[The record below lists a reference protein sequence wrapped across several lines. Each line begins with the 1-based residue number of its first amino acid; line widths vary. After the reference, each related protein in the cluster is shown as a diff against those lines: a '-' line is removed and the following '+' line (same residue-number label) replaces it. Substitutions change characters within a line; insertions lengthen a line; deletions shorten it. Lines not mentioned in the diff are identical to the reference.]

1 MTPESNPVTPGAATA
16 PGKPSSAG
24 RSRPAPPVERTRDR
38 VPERYRWNLGDLYPD
53 DDAWRASKAKLESR
67 LPGLERF
74 RGTLGTTSGSLLGCL
89 AAADELSKEYLRLGA
104 YAGMKSDQDTRDSA
118 ALAMQSEI
126 GQLGSGFASAA
137 SYIEPEILAF
147 PPEKVD
153 AFLAEEPGLALYSHY
168 LGDVRRRAAHTG
180 TPGEER
186 IIAEAGLVSEG
197 PGDIY
202 GVFSN
207 ADFPYPIVALADG
220 TSVTVNPASFSV
232 HRASGVRE
240 DRRTVFEAF
249 FSKLHAYRR
258 TFGAQLNAQMRK
270 DLFFTRAR
278 RYPSCLDAA
287 LHGGNI
293 PTEVY
298 RNLIAS
304 IRRNL
309 PTFHRYLR
317 LRKRLLGLD
326 ALHYHD
332 LYAPLVKEV
341 DRTWSYEEARDLVL
355 ASVAPLGA
363 EYARTAARAFDERWM
378 DVYPTEG
385 KRSGAY
391 SNGAAYDVHPYILLN
406 YNGKY
411 DDVST
416 ITHEL
421 GHTMHSWYSN
431 TRQPYATSHYSI
443 FVAEVAST
451 FNEALLFDHVLRG
464 TADAAGR
471 LSLLG
476 HYLEH
481 FKATVFRQ
489 TQFAEFELLL
499 HEAVER
505 GEALTGDSLDALYLR
520 IAREY
525 YGHDAGVCTVD
536 DHIRSEWSYIPHFY
550 YNFYVFQYATSFC
563 ASSAICERV
572 LAGDDGA
579 MWRYIDLLSAGG
591 SDYPIELLK
600 RAGVDMG
607 TTGPV
612 EAAVAKMDRIMDE
625 MERLAGA

>member
-1 MTPESNPVTPGAATA
+1 MTPSSSPGRQ
-16 PGKPSSAG
+16 G
-24 RSRPAPPVERTRDR
+24 PAPFTERVRDR
-38 VPERYRWNLGDLYPD
+38 VPERYRWNLADLYPD
-53 DDAWRASKAKLESR
+53 DASWRVAKEGLESR
-67 LPGLERF
+67 IPEFERF
-74 RGTLGTTSGSLLGCL
+74 RDTLGSSAAALLACL
-89 AAADELSKEYLRLGA
+89 AAADGMSKEYMRLTA
-104 YAGMKSDQDTRDSA
+104 YAGMSSDQDTRDSA
-118 ALAMQSEI
+118 YIAMQSEI
-126 GQLGSGFASAA
+126 GQLGSAFASAA
-137 SYIEPEILAF
+137 SFIEPEIIA
-147 PPEKVD
+147 VD
-153 AFLAEEPGLALYSHY
+153 PARIDEFLGREPGLGVYRHY
-168 LGDVRRRAAHTG
+168 LGDIRRRVDHTG

-186 IIAEAGLVSEG
+186 IIAEAGLVAEG

-202 GVFSN
+202 GIFSN
-207 ADFPYPIVALADG
+207 ADFPYPAVTLADG
-220 TSVTVNPASFSV
+220 KSATLDPASFAI
-232 HRASGVRE
+232 HRASPVRG

-249 FSKLHAYRR
+249 FSKLHDYRR

-278 RYPSCLDAA
+278 RYPSCLEAA

-293 PTEVY
+293 PTGVY
-298 RNLIAS
+298 GSLIAS
-304 IRRNL
+304 IRKNL

-317 LRKRLLGLD
+317 LRRRLLGLD

-341 DRTWSYEEARDLVL
+341 DRTWTYEEARDLIL
-355 ASVAPLGA
+355 ASLEPLGP
-363 EYARTAARAFDERWM
+363 EYARTAARAFDERWI

-406 YNGKY
+406 YNGRY

-416 ITHEL
+416 IAHEL

-431 TRQPYATSHYSI
+431 TRRPYATSHYSI

-451 FNEALLFDHVLRG
+451 FNEALLFDHILRA
-464 TADAAGR
+464 TTDAPGR

-481 FKATVFRQ
+481 VKATVFRQ
-489 TQFAEFELLL
+489 TQFAEFELLV

-520 IAREY
+520 LAREY
-525 YGHDAGVCTVD
+525 YGHDAGVCAVD

-563 ASSAICERV
+563 ASSAISEPV

-579 MWRYIDLLSAGG
+579 TRRYIELLSAGG

-612 EAAVAKMDRIMDE
+612 EAAVRKMDRIMDE
-625 MERLAGA
+625 MERLLVG

>member
-1 MTPESNPVTPGAATA
+1 MTP
-16 PGKPSSAG
+16 PSSA
-24 RSRPAPPVERTRDR
+24 APQAPFTERDRDR
-38 VPERYRWNLGDLYPD
+38 VPEEYRWDLTDLCPD
-53 DDAWRASKAKLESR
+53 DASWRAAKDRLEAR
-67 LPGLERF
+67 LPELGRF
-74 RGTLGTTSGSLLGCL
+74 RGSLGTSAETLLGCL
-89 AAADELSKEYLRLGA
+89 TTADDLAKEYMRLTA
-104 YAGMKSDQDTRDSA
+104 YAGMSSDQDTRDSGY
-118 ALAMQSEI
+118 LAMQSEI
-126 GQLGSGFASAA
+126 SQLGSAFASAA
-137 SYIEPEILAF
+137 SFIEPEILAAGGARI
-147 PPEKVD
+147 D
-153 AFLAEEPGLALYSHY
+153 AFLAGEPRLAVYRHY
-168 LGDVRRRAAHTG
+168 LADVRRRIDHTG

-186 IIAEAGLVSEG
+186 IIAEAGLVAEG

-202 GVFSN
+202 GIFSN
-207 ADFPYPIVALADG
+207 ADFPYPSITLADG
-220 TSVTVNPASFSV
+220 KSVTLNPASFAV
-232 HRASGVRE
+232 HRASPVRD
-240 DRRTVFEAF
+240 DRRGVFEAF
-249 FSKLHAYRR
+249 FSKLHDYRR

-270 DLFFTRAR
+270 DLFFARAR
-278 RYPSCLDAA
+278 RYPSCLEAA

-293 PTEVY
+293 PVAVY

-304 IRRNL
+304 IRKSL

-317 LRKRLLGLD
+317 LRRRLLGVDTLR
-326 ALHYHD
+326 YHD

-341 DRTWSYEEARDLVL
+341 DRTWTYAEARDLIL
-355 ASVAPLGA
+355 DSLGPLGP
-363 EYARTAARAFDERWM
+363 EYRGTASRAFGERWI

-416 ITHEL
+416 IAHEL

-451 FNEALLFDHVLRG
+451 FNEALLFDHILRN
-464 TADAAGR
+464 TPDAHGR

-489 TQFAEFELLL
+489 TQFAEFELLV

-505 GEALTGDSLDALYLR
+505 GEALTGDSLDELYLR
-520 IAREY
+520 VAREY
-525 YGHDAGVCTVD
+525 YGHDAGACDVD
-536 DHIRSEWSYIPHFY
+536 DCIRSEWSYIPHFY

-563 ASSAICERV
+563 ASAAISEPV
-572 LAGDDGA
+572 LAGDEA
-579 MWRYIDLLSAGG
+579 ATRRYVELISAGG
-591 SDYPIELLK
+591 SDYPIELLR

-612 EAAVAKMDRIMDE
+612 EAAVQKMDRIMDE
-625 MERLAGA
+625 MERLLGA

>member
-1 MTPESNPVTPGAATA
+1 MTSSSRSA
-16 PGKPSSAG
+16 PT
-24 RSRPAPPVERTRDR
+24 RPAPFSERTRER
-38 VPERYRWNLGDLYPD
+38 VPERFRWNLADLYPD
-53 DDAWRASKAKLESR
+53 DAAWRAAKDRLEAA

-74 RGTLGTTSGSLLGCL
+74 RGTLGASAASLLECL
-89 AAADELSKEYLRLGA
+89 SAADGLSKEYMRLAA
-104 YAGMKSDQDTRDSA
+104 YAGMMSDQDTRDSA
-118 ALAMQSEI
+118 YLGMQSEI
-126 GQLGSGFASAA
+126 GQLGSAFASAA
-137 SYIEPEILAF
+137 SYVEPEILAVD
-147 PPEKVD
+147 PPRID
-153 AFLAEEPGLALYSHY
+153 AFLSEAPPLGVYRHY
-168 LGDVRRRAAHTG
+168 LGDIRRRAAHTG

-186 IIAEAGLVSEG
+186 IIAEAGLVAEG
-197 PGDIY
+197 PGEIY
-202 GVFSN
+202 GIFSN
-207 ADFPYPIVALADG
+207 ADFPYPAATLADG
-220 TSVTVNPASFSV
+220 KTVTLNPASFAV
-232 HRASGVRE
+232 HRSSGVRE
-240 DRRTVFEAF
+240 DRRTVFGAF
-249 FSKLHAYRR
+249 FSKLHDYRR

-298 RNLIAS
+298 RNLVAS
-304 IRRNL
+304 IRGSL
-309 PTFHRYLR
+309 PAFHRYLR

-341 DRTWSYEEARDLVL
+341 DRTWTYDEARDLVL
-355 ASVAPLGA
+355 ASVAPLGE
-363 EYARTAARAFDERWM
+363 EYARIAARAFDDRWI

-464 TADAAGR
+464 TSDAAGR

-489 TQFAEFELLL
+489 TQFAEFELLV

-525 YGHDAGVCTVD
+525 YGHDEGICAVD
-536 DHIRSEWSYIPHFY
+536 EHIRSEWSYIPHFY

-563 ASSAICERV
+563 ASSAICDTV
-572 LAGDDGA
+572 LAGDKEA
-579 MWRYIDLLSAGG
+579 LRRYLGLLSAGG

-600 RAGVDMG
+600 GAGVDMG
-607 TTGPV
+607 TTAPV
-612 EAAVAKMDRIMDE
+612 VAAVAKMERIMDE
-625 MERLAGA
+625 MERLIGA

>member
-1 MTPESNPVTPGAATA
+1 MKPQPAAGPHA
-16 PGKPSSAG
+16 PFT
-24 RSRPAPPVERTRDR
+24 ERDRKR
-38 VPERYRWNLGDLYPD
+38 VPETYRWDLTHLYPD
-53 DDAWRASKAKLESR
+53 DASWRTAKDRLEAR
-67 LPGLERF
+67 LPELGRF
-74 RGTLGTTSGSLLGCL
+74 RDALGTSAEALLGCL
-89 AAADELSKEYLRLGA
+89 ATADDIAKEYMRLSA
-104 YAGMKSDQDTRDSA
+104 YAGMSSDQDTRDSA
-118 ALAMQSEI
+118 YMAMQSEI
-126 GQLGSGFASAA
+126 GQLGSAFASAA
-137 SYIEPEILAF
+137 SFIEPEILAAGAARI
-147 PPEKVD
+147 D
-153 AFLAEEPGLALYSHY
+153 GFLAGEPRLGVYRHY
-168 LGDVRRRAAHTG
+168 LADIRRRIDHTG

-186 IIAEAGLVSEG
+186 IIAEAGLIAEG

-202 GVFSN
+202 GIFSN
-207 ADFPYPIVALADG
+207 ADFPYPAVTLADG
-220 TSVTVNPASFSV
+220 KAVTLNPASFAV
-232 HRASGVRE
+232 HRASPVRE
-240 DRRTVFEAF
+240 DRRAVFETF
-249 FSKLHAYRR
+249 FSKLHDYRR

-278 RYPSCLDAA
+278 RYPSCLEAA

-293 PTEVY
+293 PAEVY

-304 IRRNL
+304 IRKGL

-317 LRKRLLGLD
+317 LRRRLLGVDTLR
-326 ALHYHD
+326 YHD
-332 LYAPLVKEV
+332 LYAPLVREV
-341 DRTWSYEEARDLVL
+341 DRNWTYAEARDLVL
-355 ASVAPLGA
+355 DSLGPLGP
-363 EYARTAARAFDERWM
+363 EYRRTAARAFDERWI

-451 FNEALLFDHVLRG
+451 FNEALLFDHLLRM
-464 TADAAGR
+464 TPDVPGR

-489 TQFAEFELLL
+489 TQFAEFELLV

-505 GEALTGDSLDALYLR
+505 GEALTGDSLDGLYLR
-520 IAREY
+520 VAREY
-525 YGHDAGVCTVD
+525 YGHDAGECAVD
-536 DHIRSEWSYIPHFY
+536 EHIRSEWSYIPHFY

-563 ASSAICERV
+563 ASAAISEPV
-572 LAGDDGA
+572 LAGDDA
-579 MWRYIDLLSAGG
+579 ATRRYIDLISAGG

-612 EAAVAKMDRIMDE
+612 EAALRKMERIMDE
-625 MERLAGA
+625 MERLLGA